1 MTLSAGEAARRKPR
15 RVRLRARTAPP
26 VPLRKARR
34 ETVGMTSPL
43 LSRSAGRRR
52 DALHLQ
58 AHRPVDGDGL
68 PAEGAEAEMAVAA
81 GQVQP
86 LDHAGLDA
94 GRVLPAAELER
105 LEPVVDYY
113 LAGAHRR
120 RELGPD
126 AEVTHVVVGAHLVAL
141 ADAAASGVVHVHE
154 HERAALVRLLH
165 DAVDDVGGV
174 DAPAVV
180 AAGED

>member
-1 MTLSAGEAARRKPR
+1 MILSAGEAARRKPR

-34 ETVGMTSPL
+34 ETVGMASPL
-43 LSRSAGRRR
+43 LSRSAGWRGG
-52 DALHLQ
+52 ALHLQ

-68 PAEGAEAEMAVAA
+68 PAEGAKAEMAVAA

-86 LDHAGLDA
+86 LDHAGLDT
-94 GRVLPAAELER
+94 GRGLPAAELER
-105 LEPVVDYY
+105 LPAVAEDH

-126 AEVTHVVVGAHLVAL
+126 TEVAHVVVGAYLVAL
-141 ADAAASGVVHVHE
+141 ADAAGGGVVHVHE
-154 HERAALVRLLH
+154 HERA
-165 DAVDDVGGV
+165 
-174 DAPAVV
+174 
-180 AAGED
+180 